1 MHSKTHSRGTERS
14 EVSNLGKLKERNSL
28 YYVCNF
34 SLSLKLFQKKVK
46 MLLLKIIELNK
57 AV

>member
-14 EVSNLGKLKERNSL
+14 GVSIWGSSRKGILCTL
-28 YYVCNF
+28 F
-34 SLSLKLFQKKVK
+34 AISLSLKLLQKKVK
-46 MLLLKIIELNK
+46 MLLLKIIKLNE